1 MGHPKFSRKKY
12 DSPTHPWK
20 SARIKE
26 EHAIKANHGLKNVRE
41 IWKANSAL
49 RRHRHQAMKLISRA
63 ASTEPHLIRE
73 HDDLLRSLYNKG
85 LIPDGATLDHI
96 LELSV
101 EDMLGRRLQTL
112 VRLKGMAV
120 THKQA
125 RQLITHGHIAI
136 GEQKV
141 TIPAYPVSREEEEGI
156 TYVGR
161 SVISNPNH
169 SIRQDIETLR
179 STVEYSEDEPVEMGE
194 VFVKTDTEVI
204 AERAADAPSAES
216 TIPAEPVAEP
226 AANPVAE
233 PVSEGG
239 GK

>member
-63 ASTEPHLIRE
+63 ASPEPHLMRE
-73 HDDLLRSLYNKG
+73 YDDLLRSLYNKG
-85 LIPDGATLDHI
+85 LIPDGATLDNI

-112 VRLKGMAV
+112 VRLKGLAV
-120 THKQA
+120 SHKQA
-125 RQLITHGHIAI
+125 RQLITHGHISI

-141 TIPAYPVSREEEEGI
+141 TIPAYPVSREEEENI
-156 TYVGR
+156 TYVSR
-161 SVISNPNH
+161 SVLSNPNH

-179 STVEYSEDEPVEMGE
+179 STAEYGEEEPVEMGE
-194 VFVKTDTEVI
+194 VFVKSDAEVI
-204 AERAADAPSAES
+204 AERAAAAPSSES
-216 TIPAEPVAEP
+216 TMVAEP
-226 AANPVAE
+226 AIETAAE
-233 PVSEGG
+233 PTPDQPEGG
-239 GK
+239 DQ